1 MYKSGVFKMKSKTI
15 NGHVLPRK
23 QFLIDKSIAIITKI
37 EEKLKKTQD
46 TIPTLTLEKLETEL
60 KEISKIIISEKLTT
74 KYYTGLLSRIHN
86 LKRSVGGI

>member
-1 MYKSGVFKMKSKTI
+1 MKSKTI
-15 NGHVLPRK
+15 NGHVLNRK
-23 QFLIDKSIAIITKI
+23 QFLIDKSIAIVTRI

-46 TIPTLTLEKLETEL
+46 TIPTLTLEKLEKEL
-60 KEISKIIISEKLTT
+60 KEISKIIIAEKLTT